1 MTATIDKRAV
11 LRALHARL
19 AERLAGLT
27 SSQKTAQAGATHAE
41 AKQEHAKDT
50 RAIEQQYLARGL
62 AERVETLREAVAAL
76 ASLELRDFSDDDPV
90 RAGAL
95 VGLRDEDDR
104 VLVCLFLPVGG
115 GEHVDAAGTSV
126 LVVTPQSP
134 LGASL
139 LGASVGDEVEIEL
152 PAGRRTAEIVWLR

>member
-1 MTATIDKRAV
+1 GGAGTTFASSRVCALRGAVGRARSRVRAAHATQRRVSVAIDKRAV

-41 AKQEHAKDT
+41 ANQEHAKDT

-76 ASLELRDFSDDDPV
+76 
-90 RAGAL
+90 
-95 VGLRDEDDR
+95 
-104 VLVCLFLPVGG
+104 
-115 GEHVDAAGTSV
+115 
-126 LVVTPQSP
+126 
-134 LGASL
+134 
-139 LGASVGDEVEIEL
+139 
-152 PAGRRTAEIVWLR
+152 